1 MDVIKS
7 EVWLQIYFEEM
18 DQSRTGP
25 MNPKPGSISLVGTK
39 NLPNKSTQ
47 IAILEIGLNSK
58 DESHGTIPWLSS
70 L

>member
-1 MDVIKS
+1 MDVSKS

-25 MNPKPGSISLVGTK
+25 MNPKPVHLADRHK

-47 IAILEIGLNSK
+47 IAILEIGMNLEI
-58 DESHGTIPWLSS
+58 ESHGTIPWLSS